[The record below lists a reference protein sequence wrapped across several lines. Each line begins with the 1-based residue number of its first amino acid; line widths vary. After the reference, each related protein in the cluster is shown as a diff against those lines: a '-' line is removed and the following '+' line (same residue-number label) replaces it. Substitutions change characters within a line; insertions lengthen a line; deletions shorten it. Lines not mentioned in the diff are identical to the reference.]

1 MDEVHV
7 DEATGQKTPV
17 KYRKRKRRATQ
28 TIELEEER
36 QVTRE
41 ETLEAVAPVK
51 KVSQHIDGR

>member
-1 MDEVHV
+1 M

-17 KYRKRKRRATQ
+17 KSRKRKRRATQ